1 MIHDDSDQCIVNI
14 VYCSYCG
21 ISDKII
27 MLLDNMFCA
36 DVGETSFEHCDTNK
50 CNRGAPSSECC
61 RNMSQGS
68 RPEFC
73 N

>member
-1 MIHDDSDQCIVNI
+1 MLHDISNHCIVNI
-14 VYCSYCG
+14 VYCSYFG
-21 ISDKII
+21 FSDNNI
-27 MLLDNMFCA
+27 MFVDNLLCA
-36 DVGETSFEHCDTNK
+36 DVGETSSEHRDTNK
-50 CNRGAPSSECC
+50 CNSGAHSSECC